1 MQVCMC
7 WERVGVWTTEFS
19 GGALHSCP
27 KPRVRLTRRERA
39 KVKNARVTLNTWE
52 TPPICAEPALSSL
65 PSGS

>member
-7 WERVGVWTTEFS
+7 WERVEVWTTESS
-19 GGALHSCP
+19 GKSP

-39 KVKNARVTLNTWE
+39 KVKNARVTLKTWE